1 MSDDLGTEHLRFER
15 RGPVGWCVIDR
26 PEARN
31 ALTPMMYAGLGRA
44 ISLANRDPGIE
55 ALVITGMGDTFIPG
69 GDLRGGDEPEDQRLS
84 ALLPW
89 NDFRASLVPIV
100 AAINGL
106 CYASG
111 VMVAMLSDVAVASD
125 RATFRIPELTYGI
138 PDMWMAAVLP
148 AHVGVGRAREL
159 LLTNRRF
166 DAEEAR
172 AMGIIERVVDP
183 DRVPEAADS
192 AVSEIL
198 GTAPLA
204 RNLVRQAL
212 VSRYGV
218 VEQITM
224 DWGPSSPEATE
235 GSAAFVDK
243 REPSWRLGL
252 QAAKGRP
259 ATAPG

>member
-1 MSDDLGTEHLRFER
+1 MSDDLGTGYLRFER
-15 RGPVGWCVIDR
+15 RGHVGWCVIDR

-55 ALVITGMGDTFIPG
+55 AMVITGTGDTFVPG
-69 GDLRGGDEPEDQRLS
+69 GDLSAVDGPEDQRLS
-84 ALLPW
+84 VLLPW
-89 NDFRASLVPIV
+89 NHFRASLVPIV

-111 VMVAMLSDVAVASD
+111 VMVAMLADVAIASD
-125 RATFRIPELTYGI
+125 RATFRIPELTHGI
-138 PDMWMAAVLP
+138 PDMWMASVLP

-166 DAEEAR
+166 GAEEAR
-172 AMGIIERVVDP
+172 AMGIIERVVEH
-183 DRVPEAADS
+183 DRIQEAADT

-198 GTAPLA
+198 ATAPLA

-212 VSRYGV
+212 GSRYGV
-218 VEQITM
+218 VDQITM

-235 GSAAFVDK
+235 GFAAFVDK

-252 QAAKGRP
+252 EGAHGRSR
-259 ATAPG
+259 TTPG